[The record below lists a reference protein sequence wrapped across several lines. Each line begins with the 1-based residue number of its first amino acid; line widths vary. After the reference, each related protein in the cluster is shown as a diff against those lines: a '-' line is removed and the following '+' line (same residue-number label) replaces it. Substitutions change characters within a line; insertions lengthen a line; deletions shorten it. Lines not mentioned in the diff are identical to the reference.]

1 MNVGTIKLLCWLASF
16 VMATAL
22 TLGAGHF
29 MTHMEEHSRP
39 VRHEYLEGVLQ
50 EDLEVQVDVH
60 EGLDYK
66 GQVYPTF
73 VSMNWTGKPEPKPVK
88 VQAEAPGPQKVQHR
102 PMADLL
108 HVLMIRQ
115 DQQNPGGSLAS
126 VVLLDGKNQ
135 PLDLHVGDALP
146 APHGYAL
153 VHAIH
158 PDGVEFAFTDERPNE
173 TVTTGSLPQDLIV
186 RVADDEVRI
195 PSRQGFPNAN
205 LNRQPRAESTQLVAK
220 NHYLLGQQ
228 DLDQFQREYSRI
240 LTEDVSLRTYT
251 DADGKRAG
259 IEVTSVKQG
268 SIAARHGAQTGD
280 VIVSIN
286 GQKVNSEQEAIQYVK
301 NHSDEYDVWTV
312 EVLRLGKLETVVYNS
327 K

>member
-39 VRHEYLEGVLQ
+39 VRPEYLEALLQ
-50 EDLEVQVDVH
+50 EDLEVQIDVH

-73 VSMNWTGKPEPKPVK
+73 VSMNWTGKPEAKPIK
-88 VQAEAPGPQKVQHR
+88 VEDGPQGPPVVEHR
-102 PMADLL
+102 PIADLL
-108 HVLMIRQ
+108 RVEMIQ
-115 DQQNPGGSLAS
+115 EDQSNPGGSLAS
-126 VVLLDGKNQ
+126 VVMLDGKSEQ
-135 PLDLHVGDALP
+135 LELHVGDALP

-158 PDGVEFAFTDERPNE
+158 GGGIEFAFTDDRPNE
-173 TVTTGSLPQDLIV
+173 IVGTRSLLQDLIV

-195 PSRQGFPNAN
+195 PSRKGFPSAS
-205 LNRQPRAESTQLVAK
+205 LDRQDRPASTQMVAR
-220 NHYLLGQQ
+220 NHFLLGEE
-228 DLDQFQREYSRI
+228 DLGQFEREYSRI
-240 LTEDVSLRTYT
+240 LTEDVRTATYF

-259 IEVTSVKQG
+259 VELKSVTEG

-286 GQKVNSEQEAIQYVK
+286 GHKVTSEQEAIQYVK